1 MDKMKRTFVILFL
14 ILNSLNL
21 FSQKE
26 ANIWHFGNGFS
37 LNFNSG
43 QAVQE
48 SGSAMLTIEGST
60 SYCDSAGNLL
70 FYSNGGGRLPSSG
83 QSTGRIWNRNNEVM
97 YDMQGLE
104 GGGFSAAQSSVI
116 VPAPGET
123 KMYYLFTMEETEFN
137 IDTVLASEPNGRG
150 FRYFKID
157 MTLNGGL
164 GGVVEADVPVY
175 DNSSE
180 GLCAIRHVNETD
192 YWILMNYDTTG
203 IGVYRLTQEGLS
215 LSAVYPYPNPAG
227 IIKATPNRLDLF
239 PCCNRVRTYA
249 GLFDF
254 DISTGVLSNQTDLSI
269 IGETAFEFSPNGQYL
284 YSASIDFAS
293 SIPQIV
299 RYDLVEAYVSGVSV
313 ESTKEVIDSNAD
325 VAYYMQ
331 LAPDGKIYFTQFN
344 PATLTTSLGT
354 IDCVN
359 DVNPSV
365 TLNAFSFGSGLDDV
379 FFTLPNYPSWLFYN
393 PYDDFIEFGPDTIYL
408 CPGDS
413 FLLDAGVGDYWEW
426 GGDCFSGP
434 QNTWPTNSSRYFT
447 ITQPGTYVACVNG
460 PCSSGFGAGGCQS
473 SDQITVLPCALLEDP
488 CVGFDLGDTLTVCG
502 TDTVQLQADLSSF
515 VNVTGLQWT
524 GGAGTFIPSN
534 TIAAPRYV
542 PTAAERTQGFV
553 NLSLQVNA
561 TSSAA
566 GQGGKLIAY
575 DHLSED
581 LIFYISPLDG
591 SIDTIQDN
599 AGDDWIAAGFES
611 STSTFYGIS
620 AFLGLGSINIQSGVE
635 TPITFGYQENIF
647 AGEFDNTNGIFYA
660 VGVLPSPVG
669 DPANQQLYSVN
680 TNTGALT
687 VIGNLNLFTTS
698 SLYYGIGDGINGLAF
713 DPQANVLYGIS
724 YNGNLYRINVSD
736 ASTSLMGPS
745 QSDCR
750 GLAYD
755 ASTQKLWAIDSDATL
770 YEIDKNTG
778 SILSTVP
785 CQENFDFIT
794 SLTYAPPANDVQE
807 FTCTDNVYVLLSPD
821 NFLNLGNDTLLCNT
835 PQFSLSQPG
844 LSNYLWQDG
853 SVGASFNAA
862 SSGLYALQAS
872 SLAGCVDTDT
882 INIQFVNS
890 SITATATSSSIL
902 LGDTV
907 QLSATGGQNYTWS
920 PDEGLSCGSCD
931 SPFASPS
938 ETTTYIV
945 TSIDSFGCRVSDTL
959 IVEVDIRCNEVVV
972 PTIFSPNG
980 TGPQANE
987 TYCIFS
993 DCVEQFKLLIFN
1005 RWGEKIFESE
1015 DISQC
1020 WDGTYKGSEAATG
1033 PYAFNLYIKKAD
1045 ETIVSKSG
1053 TITLV
1058 R

>member
-14 ILNSLNL
+14 VLNALNL

-26 ANIWHFGNGFS
+26 ANIWHFGHGFS

-48 SGSAMLTIEGST
+48 SGGAMSTFEGCT

-116 VPAPGET
+116 VPAPGEN
-123 KMYYLFTMEETEFN
+123 KLYYLFTMEEAEFN
-137 IDTVLASEPNGRG
+137 IDTILASEPNGRG

-164 GGVVEADVPVY
+164 GGVAEADVPVY
-175 DNSSE
+175 DYSSE
-180 GLCAIRHVNETD
+180 GLCAIRHANETD

-203 IGVYRLTQEGLS
+203 IGVYSLTQSGLS
-215 LSAVYPYPNPAG
+215 LSAVYPYPNPGG
-227 IIKATPNRLDLF
+227 IIKATPNRLDLL
-239 PCCNRVRTYA
+239 PCCNRVRTFA

-284 YSASIDFAS
+284 YSAFVDFAS
-293 SIPQIV
+293 SIPQIA
-299 RYDLVEAYVSGVSV
+299 RYDLVEAFGNGVSV

-325 VAYYMQ
+325 FAYYMQ
-331 LAPDGKIYFTQFN
+331 LAPDGKIYFTQFI
-344 PATLTTSLGT
+344 PTTLTTSLGT
-354 IDCVN
+354 IDCAN

-365 TLNAFSFGSGLDDV
+365 TLNAFSFGSGSDDV
-379 FFTLPNYPSWLFYN
+379 FYTLPNYPSWLFYN

-460 PCSSGFGAGGCQS
+460 PCSSGVGAGGCQS

-488 CVGFDLGDTLTVCG
+488 CVGFDLVDTLTVCG
-502 TDTVQLQADLSSF
+502 NDTVQLQSDLSSF
-515 VNVTGLQWT
+515 PNVTGLSWT

-534 TIAAPRYV
+534 TVASPRYL
-542 PTAAERTQGFV
+542 PTAAERAQGFV

-561 TSSAA
+561 TNSTE
-566 GQGGKLIAY
+566 GQGGRLIAY
-575 DHLSED
+575 NHLGDD
-581 LIFYISPLDG
+581 LVFYISPLDG

-599 AGDDWIAAGFES
+599 AGDDWIATGFES

-620 AFLGLGSINIQSGVE
+620 AFNGLGSINIGTSVE

-647 AGEFDNTNGIFYA
+647 AGEFDNTNGVFYA
-660 VGVLPSPVG
+660 VGVLPSPIG
-669 DPANQQLYSVN
+669 DPAEQQLYSVN
-680 TNTGALT
+680 TSTGALT
-687 VIGNLNLFTTS
+687 VIGSLNLFTNS
-698 SLYYGIGDGINGLAF
+698 VLYYGDGDGINGLAY
-713 DPQANVLYGIS
+713 DPQDNVLYGIS
-724 YNGNLYRINVSD
+724 FNGNLYSINAND
-736 ASTSLMGPS
+736 ATTTLIGPT

-755 ASTQKLWAIDSDATL
+755 ASTQQLWAINSNATL
-770 YEIDKNTG
+770 FEIDKNTG
-778 SILSTVP
+778 STLSTVP
-785 CQENFDFIT
+785 CQVPFNFVT
-794 SLTYAPPANDVQE
+794 SLTYAPSANEVQE
-807 FTCTDNVYVLLSPD
+807 FTCSDNVYVVLSSD
-821 NFLNLGNDTLLCNT
+821 EFLDLGNDTLLCNT
-835 PQFSLSQPG
+835 PQFTLSQPG

-853 SVGASFNAA
+853 SEETSLTAA
-862 SSGLYALQAS
+862 SSGLYTLQAT
-872 SLAGCVDTDT
+872 SLAGCVDADS

-890 SITATATSSSIL
+890 SVTATSTPSSIL

-907 QLSATGGQNYTWS
+907 QLSATGGESYSWN
-920 PDEGLSCGSCD
+920 PEDELSCLSCAA
-931 SPFASPS
+931 PFANPT

-945 TSIDSFGCRVSDTL
+945 TAIDSFGCRISDT
-959 IVEVDIRCNEVVV
+959 IRIEVDILCNEPFI

-980 TGPQANE
+980 KGNQVNE
-987 TYCIFS
+987 TFCIFS
-993 DCVEQFKLLIFN
+993 DCVEKFKLVIYN
-1005 RWGEKIFESE
+1005 RWGEMIFETE

-1020 WDGTYKGSEAATG
+1020 WDGTFKGSEASTG
-1033 PYAFNLYIKKAD
+1033 TYAFNLFIKQINGSEINK
-1045 ETIVSKSG
+1045 TG
-1053 TITLV
+1053 TITLI